1 MWIQKSKEEVLH
13 RLMAVTETGA
23 LAIDGDFHE
32 KISSRYMGKDAI
44 VRHEQDSDY
53 LHLHNQ
59 LLTIKEKNKLV
70 TPIYTIV
77 YYNPDSTFHFIGT
90 SSDKPY
96 YRHSYK
102 NFPKDLLKNQQTG
115 GVLDTYEDENG
126 KWLSAFAP
134 VRNKKG
140 EVIALIEADE
150 NFDWF
155 VDRARKE
162 LLKNSL
168 ISLSLIVP
176 FGFLLYNFFS
186 RTFKKQEEDQALLVL
201 QKEEIEAKNE
211 EIKTQSDFIETQ
223 NKGLDLRV
231 KARTQELET
240 ANAEL
245 ANFLYHSSHDV
256 QAPIAT
262 LKGLQ
267 SLALS
272 EAKDDNLKIYLGLIS
287 ETTSKLEKM
296 VKTIQLVHHIKT
308 KKIEWVEI
316 DLEKTIQK
324 VFESVRYNKNC
335 ALNLNL
341 NHKIKVDR
349 ELLTIS
355 LQELFKNSLQYNKG
369 QENLTI
375 KITSTI
381 SEGATTMLIEDN
393 GIGIA
398 PEAVKELITMFKRG
412 NENSTGIGLGLYITQ
427 TALAR
432 MGGTIKVFD
441 KTYTGAAFHISL
453 PLTN

>member
-1 MWIQKSKEEVLH
+1 
-13 RLMAVTETGA
+13 MAVTETGA

-32 KISSRYMGKDAI
+32 KISSHYMGKDAL

-59 LLTIKEKNKLV
+59 LLTIKKINKLA

-77 YYNPDSTFHFIGT
+77 YYNQDSTFHFIGT

-102 NFPKDLLKNQQTG
+102 NYPKDLLKNQLTG

-134 VRNKKG
+134 IKNNKG
-140 EVIALIEADE
+140 EVVALIEADE
-150 NFDWF
+150 NFEWF
-155 VDRARKE
+155 LNMARGE
-162 LLKNSL
+162 LIKNSL
-168 ISLSLIVP
+168 LSLLLIIP
-176 FGFLLYNFFS
+176 FGVLLYNFFS
-186 RTFKKQEEDQALLVL
+186 RTLKKQEHDQEMLVL
-201 QKEEIEAKNE
+201 QKEEIEAQNE
-211 EIKTQSDFIETQ
+211 EIKTQSDFIEIQ
-223 NKGLDLRV
+223 NRELDLRV

-272 EAKDDNLKIYLGLIS
+272 EAKDDNSKIYLGLIS

-308 KKIEWVEI
+308 KKIEWEEI
-316 DLEKTIQK
+316 DLEETIQK
-324 VFESVRYNKNC
+324 VFESISHTKNC
-335 ALNLNL
+335 TLNLHL
-341 NHKIKVDR
+341 THKIKVDR

-355 LQELFKNSLQYNKG
+355 LQELFKNSLQYNEN
-369 QENLTI
+369 QENLAL
-375 KITSTI
+375 KITSI
-381 SEGATTMLIEDN
+381 PSDGKTTLLLEDN
-393 GIGIA
+393 GVGIA
-398 PEAVKELITMFKRG
+398 PEAVEELFTMFKRS

-432 MGGTIKVFD
+432 MGGTIKVSD
-441 KTYTGAAFHISL
+441 ITNTGAAFHVSL

>member
-1 MWIQKSKEEVLH
+1 
-13 RLMAVTETGA
+13 MAVTETGA

-32 KISSRYMGKDAI
+32 KISSHYMGKDAL

-59 LLTIKEKNKLV
+59 LLTIEKINKLA

-77 YYNPDSTFHFIGT
+77 YYNQDSTFHFIGT

-102 NFPKDLLKNQQTG
+102 NYPKELLKNQLTG

-134 VRNKKG
+134 IKNNKG
-140 EVIALIEADE
+140 EVVALIEADE
-150 NFDWF
+150 NFEWF
-155 VDRARKE
+155 LNMARGE
-162 LLKNSL
+162 LIKNSL
-168 ISLSLIVP
+168 LSLLLIIP
-176 FGFLLYNFFS
+176 FGVLLYNFFS
-186 RTFKKQEEDQALLVL
+186 RTLKKQEHDQEMLVQ
-201 QKEEIEAKNE
+201 QKEKIEAQNE
-211 EIKTQSDFIETQ
+211 EIKTQSDLIELQ
-223 NKGLDLRV
+223 NQDLDKRV
-231 KARTQELET
+231 NERTHELEIT
-240 ANAEL
+240 NAEL

-272 EAKDDNLKIYLGLIS
+272 EAKDENSKIYLGLIS
-287 ETTSKLEKM
+287 ETTGKLEKM

-308 KKIEWVEI
+308 KKINWAEI
-316 DLEKTIQK
+316 DLEETIQTI
-324 VFESVRYNKNC
+324 FESVSYTKNC
-335 ALNLNL
+335 TLNLHL
-341 NHKIKVDR
+341 THKIKIDR

-355 LQELFKNSLQYNKG
+355 LQELFKNSLQYNEG

-381 SEGATTMLIEDN
+381 SKGTTTVLIEDN
-393 GIGIA
+393 GVGIA
-398 PEAVKELITMFKRG
+398 SEAVKELFTMFKRG
-412 NENSTGIGLGLYITQ
+412 NENSTGIGLGLYIAQ

-432 MGGTIKVFD
+432 LGGNIKVFD
-441 KTYTGAAFHISL
+441 TGKTGATFQISL
-453 PLTN
+453 PLIN